1 MLKEQISGKHILF
14 ADEAKFEMGSFIKD
28 SFRLSQETK
37 EKLKKGENEAFEK
50 INRPEWKF
58 EPFIM
63 IVGGISS
70 FGLTNWILQEGTL
83 NEFAY
88 AQCLYFYKDTF
99 NEIQKKYKCK
109 LFFVKDGGRAHINS
123 SNSKLINHLFG
134 KGRLIQNPPNS
145 PE

>member
-1 MLKEQISGKHILF
+1 M
-14 ADEAKFEMGSFIKD
+14 
-28 SFRLSQETK
+28 
-37 EKLKKGENEAFEK
+37 K
-50 INRPEWKF
+50 ICTF
-58 EPFIM
+58 FM
-63 IVGGISS
+63 IVVGISS
-70 FGLTNWILQEGTL
+70 FRLTNWILQEGTL

-145 PE
+145 PNIAYPIENIWGYLKPKVKKRDPKALDELKRILWG